1 MMNEK
6 KLYELIDTAKEK
18 IEKYHQHS
26 IGRINFWTT
35 IPSYDNSYVICVENA
50 RNELSA
56 INTRDV
62 LILDAEKYSYDDY
75 VEVIDKLHELY
86 SDIPFLFHELPKAK
100 LNDLRDKYGSFY
112 VRDDIVVN
120 ERR

>member
-1 MMNEK
+1 MNEK
-6 KLYELIDTAKEK
+6 KLNELIDTAKEK
-18 IEKYHQHS
+18 SEKYHQHS